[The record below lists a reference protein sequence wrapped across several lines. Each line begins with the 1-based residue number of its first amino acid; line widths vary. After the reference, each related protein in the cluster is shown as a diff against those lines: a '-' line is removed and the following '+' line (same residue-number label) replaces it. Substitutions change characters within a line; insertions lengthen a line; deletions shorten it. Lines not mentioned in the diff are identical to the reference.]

1 MKFVD
6 ITRKGLSLIY
16 DGYKYVL
23 NRRSRNDRMF
33 WRCAKNQSCNGG
45 LTTMN
50 DEIVSGRASE
60 HKHPPDEAEMTASK
74 AVE

>member
-1 MKFVD
+1 MKFVNM
-6 ITRKGLSLIY
+6 TRKGLSLIY

-23 NRRSRNDRMF
+23 NRRGRNDRMF
-33 WRCAKNQSCNGG
+33 WRCAKNRSCNGG

-50 DEIVSGRASE
+50 DEIVSSE

-74 AVE
+74 AVV